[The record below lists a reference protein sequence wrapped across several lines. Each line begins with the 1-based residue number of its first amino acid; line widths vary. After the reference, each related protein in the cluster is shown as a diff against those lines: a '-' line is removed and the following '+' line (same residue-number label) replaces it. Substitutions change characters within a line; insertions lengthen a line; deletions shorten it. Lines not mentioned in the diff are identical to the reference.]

1 MSGTEPA
8 VSRNSSIRAW
18 RNKGYADAAPT
29 VRRKFQIAWNK
40 LALGAGLA
48 ALCGAYAVAQ
58 TELATGPFTAAESEA
73 GQKVY
78 LVRCAACHQA
88 NLAGQGAALQLAG
101 RQFMAGWST
110 RTSRDLYDLIH
121 ASMPAGAPN
130 SLDDQTYANLTAFIL
145 HANGAKPGPTPFL
158 RAASLR
164 IGLIANG
171 IAPGDLNLDVPAP
184 PPGQPAAH

>member
-1 MSGTEPA
+1 
-8 VSRNSSIRAW
+8 
-18 RNKGYADAAPT
+18 
-29 VRRKFQIAWNK
+29 VRRKFQIAGFWNK
-40 LALGAGLA
+40 FALGIGLA
-48 ALCGAYAVAQ
+48 ALCAAYAVAQ

-73 GQKVY
+73 GHKAFMA
-78 LVRCAACHQA
+78 RCAACHQA
-88 NLAGQGAALQLAG
+88 NMG
-101 RQFMAGWST
+101 RQFIAGWST

-121 ASMPAGAPN
+121 ASMPTGAPN

-171 IAPGDLNLDVPAP
+171 IAPGDLDLGAPAAPAP
-184 PPGQPAAH
+184 AR

>member
-1 MSGTEPA
+1 M
-8 VSRNSSIRAW
+8 
-18 RNKGYADAAPT
+18 
-29 VRRKFQIAWNK
+29 RRKFQIAGFWNK
-40 LALGAGLA
+40 LAWGAGLA
-48 ALCGAYAVAQ
+48 ALCAAYAVAQ
-58 TELATGPFTAAESEA
+58 TEVATGPFTAAESEA
-73 GQKVY
+73 GQKAFMT
-78 LVRCAACHQA
+78 RCAACHQA
-88 NLAGQGAALQLAG
+88 NMG

-164 IGLIANG
+164 INLIANG
-171 IAPGDLNLDVPAP
+171 IAPGDLDLSGPAAPVPASNT
-184 PPGQPAAH
+184 QPAAP

>member
-1 MSGTEPA
+1 
-8 VSRNSSIRAW
+8 
-18 RNKGYADAAPT
+18 
-29 VRRKFQIAWNK
+29 VRRKFQIIGFWNK
-40 LALGAGLA
+40 LGLGAGLA
-48 ALCGAYAVAQ
+48 ALCATYGVAQ

-73 GQKVY
+73 GQKTY
-78 LVRCAACHQA
+78 MARCAPCHQA

-101 RQFMAGWST
+101 HQFMAGWST

-121 ASMPAGAPN
+121 ASMPTGAPN

-164 IGLIANG
+164 ISLIANG
-171 IAPGDLNLDVPAP
+171 IAPGDLDLDALAAP
-184 PPGQPAAH
+184 PPVSNTQPTAP